1 MNIDLKSWN
10 KDTADN
16 FTSEDQTLF
25 VISKL
30 IDKCAI
36 MIMQCG
42 FSINDL
48 SKKEGNPYLK
58 IISDLVSKLSFY
70 ISTILTLNPSP
81 LLDNFMINAGSLLR
95 YLSNFQYSE
104 PLVFYQCLDTYIQM
118 CLSIVIK

>member
-1 MNIDLKSWN
+1 VHQAKVHLEKLYALWTNIDLKNWN

-48 SKKEGNPYLK
+48 SK
-58 IISDLVSKLSFY
+58 
-70 ISTILTLNPSP
+70 
-81 LLDNFMINAGSLLR
+81 
-95 YLSNFQYSE
+95 
-104 PLVFYQCLDTYIQM
+104 
-118 CLSIVIK
+118 